1 MMSGAGS
8 SSAGGGGKRRHRDD
22 DDDGS
27 DASEQSAGSGRRGRG
42 GRRGAPGNLPSFLQL
57 GDKAAVQG
65 RASRSRSRE
74 SSASRSSSRSRS
86 PGVDSA
92 APIPR
97 GALPTQDIYGMVFE
111 VARNFGEHTTED
123 LEPMACIDATTACE
137 RASPPETVRRSMS
150 AVRSLAERSSQLTAH
165 RSACRRNCP
174 TCRIL
179 SGVSHVRREVPAS
192 GGGDF

>member
-8 SSAGGGGKRRHRDD
+8 LGARGGGKRRHRDD

-92 APIPR
+92 APISR
-97 GALPTQDIYGMVFE
+97 GTLSTQDIYDMAFE
-111 VARNFGEHTTED
+111 VVRNFGEQTNED
-123 LEPMACIDATTACE
+123 LG
-137 RASPPETVRRSMS
+137 
-150 AVRSLAERSSQLTAH
+150 LH
-165 RSACRRNCP
+165 RCYHC
-174 TCRIL
+174 L
-179 SGVSHVRREVPAS
+179 
-192 GGGDF
+192 

>member
-22 DDDGS
+22 DDNAS
-27 DASEQSAGSGRRGRG
+27 DASEEPAGSVRRGRG

-92 APIPR
+92 APISR
-97 GALPTQDIYGMVFE
+97 GTLSTQDIYDMASE
-111 VARNFGEHTTED
+111 WARNFGEQTTED
-123 LEPMACIDATTACE
+123 LEPYG
-137 RASPPETVRRSMS
+137 
-150 AVRSLAERSSQLTAH
+150 H
-165 RSACRRNCP
+165 RCYHC
-174 TCRIL
+174 L
-179 SGVSHVRREVPAS
+179 
-192 GGGDF
+192 